1 MKKRFCTFLN
11 NSDKV
16 FAFADS
22 LHQILFQD
30 QHYQSLA
37 REDFVSKVDSE
48 EKARPGSGFEEEE
61 EKEEDEEDLESGK
74 EGMRR
79 EKTQMIKV
87 IMVPSLTRSDNTQI
101 LNDEGERNGNIVM
114 KTCTKR
120 SRG

>member
-1 MKKRFCTFLN
+1 M
-11 NSDKV
+11 
-16 FAFADS
+16 
-22 LHQILFQD
+22 FQD

-48 EKARPGSGFEEEE
+48 EKARPGSGFEK
-61 EKEEDEEDLESGK
+61 EKEEEEEDLESGK

-79 EKTQMIKV
+79 EKEKTQMIKV
-87 IMVPSLTRSDNTQI
+87 IMVPSLTRSDHTQI
-101 LNDEGERNGNIVM
+101 LDDEGERNGNIVM

>member
-1 MKKRFCTFLN
+1 M
-11 NSDKV
+11 
-16 FAFADS
+16 
-22 LHQILFQD
+22 
-30 QHYQSLA
+30 A

-101 LNDEGERNGNIVM
+101 LDDEGEKNGNIVM